1 MPPSPVIFG
10 SRSRSSSAF
19 KPLALDTVRRRAFP
33 QGAHP
38 FHFEFG
44 RGDQHLA
51 AVVVANAVLI
61 AKGFGGAV
69 SRQAKLRLQ
78 AAGRVIDPGMDHAAV
93 VARLVT
99 GRAGLFFQQRNA
111 GVRIDI
117 NQLHGGRHADD
128 AAANNHKIIHPL
140 NSFALTDASGSG

>member
-1 MPPSPVIFG
+1 M
-10 SRSRSSSAF
+10 
-19 KPLALDTVRRRAFP
+19 
-33 QGAHP
+33 
-38 FHFEFG
+38 
-44 RGDQHLA
+44 
-51 AVVVANAVLI
+51 I

-111 GVRIDI
+111 GIRIDI

-140 NSFALTDASGSG
+140 NSFALTDASGSGEWRKRNSHADASVHGADPGAE